1 MNILFLYSEPIN
13 PITGGVERITYLLA
27 NFLETKGIKVLFLGL
42 NENTNIKDERQF
54 FLPDKSSLNSDLNI
68 KFFRTFLVD
77 NSINILINK
86 GGTNPEISKLA
97 YLAKFENIKLIS
109 VVHNSLLGTIK
120 NFSSAHKVKFT
131 KMGLGWLLPLT
142 DYNIIKYILLRLYK
156 LKYSSHYKSLCKNS
170 DYVILESEKFK
181 QELIFLI
188 ENQSIENVI
197 GISNFVV
204 FDKIKKL
211 EKKNEIL
218 YVGRINTS
226 QKRVDLL
233 LKIWSLLYLK
243 FPDWSL
249 KIVGGGDELES
260 IKSLSVKYKLDNIF
274 FYGFQDAKPF
284 YETASIISLTS
295 AYEGFGIT
303 LIEAMQFGVV
313 PIAFN
318 SYLSVTDI
326 INDKVNGCLIEPF
339 NIQKYADALSELMT
353 SSDKLKFYSLA
364 SEQYV
369 KKFDLNYIGEH
380 WLEIIKN

>member
-1 MNILFLYSEPIN
+1 
-13 PITGGVERITYLLA
+13 
-27 NFLETKGIKVLFLGL
+27 
-42 NENTNIKDERQF
+42 
-54 FLPDKSSLNSDLNI
+54 
-68 KFFRTFLVD
+68 
-77 NSINILINK
+77 
-86 GGTNPEISKLA
+86 
-97 YLAKFENIKLIS
+97 
-109 VVHNSLLGTIK
+109 
-120 NFSSAHKVKFT
+120 
-131 KMGLGWLLPLT
+131 MGLGWLLPLT

>member
-1 MNILFLYSEPIN
+1 LNILFLYSEPIN